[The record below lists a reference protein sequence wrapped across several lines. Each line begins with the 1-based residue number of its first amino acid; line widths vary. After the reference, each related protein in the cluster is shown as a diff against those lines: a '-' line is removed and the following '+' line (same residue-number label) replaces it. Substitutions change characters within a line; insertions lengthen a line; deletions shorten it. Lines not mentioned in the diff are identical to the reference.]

1 MARCELCRLRFDPN
15 SPEDCARHRRVHD
28 VAVNGLR
35 YRQTP
40 SDRII
45 AEEDGWRVA
54 VVSRESPFAQR
65 RRAVRAFRI
74 ASREMGYSGAGYAK
88 REPKED
94 DTHAFLLY
102 RGSRLIG
109 IFLLAYRT
117 RWVEGAWNE
126 EEPRGDAEVSGW
138 SVPKRGRGA
147 EPLWSVDFMWIAR
160 KHRRQG
166 YGRLLL
172 QRAAHFLGTTVEQF
186 AWLPPFTPFGKA
198 FIRHVRPREFRAA
211 Q

>member
-1 MARCELCRLRFDPN
+1 MARCELCRLRYNPN
-15 SPEDCARHRRVHD
+15 SPEDCARHRRAHD
-28 VAVNGLR
+28 VLLNGLR

-40 SDRII
+40 SDRLI
-45 AEEDGWRVA
+45 AEQDGWRIA
-54 VVSRESPFAQR
+54 VVNHDSAFAQR
-65 RRAVRAFRI
+65 RRAVLAFRL
-74 ASREMGYSGAGYAK
+74 ASREMGYSGAGFAK

-94 DTHAFLLY
+94 HTHAFLLY

-109 IFLLAYRT
+109 LFLLAQRA

-126 EEPRGDAEVSGW
+126 EEPKGFSEVSGW
-138 SVPKRGRGA
+138 DIRKRERGS

-160 KHRRQG
+160 KHRREG
-166 YGRLLL
+166 YGKLLL
-172 QRAAHFLGTTVEQF
+172 QRAARFLETTVEQF

-198 FIRHVRPREFRAA
+198 FIRHVRPKEFRAA